1 MPRLA
6 MKAAILA
13 AGVSSASAWASM
25 VAHEG
30 TMEGAP
36 AMAPGP
42 GPAEGPGAAPAPSPG
57 PGMAPAPGPG
67 MPFDPYAE
75 PEFPVEHSPTH
86 GSVKHSGTKYEPKGK
101 GDCMDYTWDDNGI
114 MSYGPVPC
122 PEEVGV
128 DGTDFGSFIDIQPL
142 LDAISDAH
150 TQNCARVFGDAMI
163 AGESVTRATIDFP
176 ADSEE
181 EACHAALD
189 LIGATEDEGVCCEF
203 IDTRRKLKSDTYVV
217 SMFFNPAVIDDQTFM
232 KYEAAYH
239 AADLAVEVTTIE
251 PQEELERLD
260 IDPEAVSAFEDAV
273 KNGEIMPM
281 TTPPNVVGAP
291 LTGCYEIDSA
301 PPEGYIHAESNLEFD
316 IQRGEHEG
324 VKFEVESEKFTSLT
338 CSEAPTHHFQES
350 DYCKGTENC
359 DETCRMIMPPKCN
372 TTEASFGVCAPT
384 VSTICDDMDN
394 SRTTCTLASQ
404 KVLGATV
411 SYNHLDVQNSP
422 CVSSIH
428 KVTADAHE
436 AYRVAYDEWVF
447 AYNNAS
453 HSCKIGTAIRD
464 YNGMAFVQHHQNM
477 QNIRKVSEMVC
488 DEEGFFDENAQP
500 KSRALLATETKQSET
515 CSNIKQLI
523 DEIKADT
530 DLASKQIQ
538 CFASECMI
546 SKSLEAYKFKA
557 LQNKFFDYNQTLTS
571 YRASVETF
579 NNAVADKFLKKAAA
593 EEAFEAF
600 HPLKADAT
608 AKFHKDLE
616 VYMSFAS
623 GAAEGNCGLTDCEMS
638 AVCAFEMQYKFS
650 DYVTKSEKGCV
661 RSDTPIA
668 ELCYATDDEKSR

>member
-338 CSEAPTHHFQES
+338 CSEAPTHHFQ
-350 DYCKGTENC
+350 
-359 DETCRMIMPPKCN
+359 
-372 TTEASFGVCAPT
+372 
-384 VSTICDDMDN
+384 
-394 SRTTCTLASQ
+394 
-404 KVLGATV
+404 
-411 SYNHLDVQNSP
+411 
-422 CVSSIH
+422 
-428 KVTADAHE
+428 
-436 AYRVAYDEWVF
+436 
-447 AYNNAS
+447 
-453 HSCKIGTAIRD
+453 
-464 YNGMAFVQHHQNM
+464 
-477 QNIRKVSEMVC
+477 
-488 DEEGFFDENAQP
+488 
-500 KSRALLATETKQSET
+500 
-515 CSNIKQLI
+515 
-523 DEIKADT
+523 
-530 DLASKQIQ
+530 
-538 CFASECMI
+538 
-546 SKSLEAYKFKA
+546 
-557 LQNKFFDYNQTLTS
+557 
-571 YRASVETF
+571 
-579 NNAVADKFLKKAAA
+579 
-593 EEAFEAF
+593 
-600 HPLKADAT
+600 
-608 AKFHKDLE
+608 
-616 VYMSFAS
+616 
-623 GAAEGNCGLTDCEMS
+623 
-638 AVCAFEMQYKFS
+638 
-650 DYVTKSEKGCV
+650 
-661 RSDTPIA
+661 
-668 ELCYATDDEKSR
+668 